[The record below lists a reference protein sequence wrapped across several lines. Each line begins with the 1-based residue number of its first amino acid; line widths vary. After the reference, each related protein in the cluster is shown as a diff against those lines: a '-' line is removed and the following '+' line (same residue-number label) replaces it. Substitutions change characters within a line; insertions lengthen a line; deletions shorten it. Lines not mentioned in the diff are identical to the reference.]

1 MAQAKNVYLCIMFL
15 RKKKNRSGSI
25 SVVAVSKSRGRY
37 KEIRSFGTAETEE
50 EISKLYAAAQHWLK
64 THGNQLPIDF
74 DDERGLERD
83 ETIRVLDNMDAV
95 LINGT
100 QPLFDLPNLGVD

>member
-1 MAQAKNVYLCIMFL
+1 MFL
-15 RKKKNRSGSI
+15 RKKKNRSGRI

-74 DDERGLERD
+74 DDERGRERD
-83 ETIRVLDNMDAV
+83 ET
-95 LINGT
+95 T
-100 QPLFDLPNLGVD
+100 QVSPCKYFITNLN